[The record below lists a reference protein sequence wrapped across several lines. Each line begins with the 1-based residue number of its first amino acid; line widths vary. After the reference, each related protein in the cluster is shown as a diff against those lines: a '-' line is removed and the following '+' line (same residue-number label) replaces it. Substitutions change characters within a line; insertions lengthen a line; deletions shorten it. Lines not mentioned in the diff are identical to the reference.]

1 MIAAIDF
8 AAGTDVGLKR
18 QNNED
23 SYVVLAGSERNSFV
37 VILADGMGG
46 HQKGEVASSTA
57 VQYVSAALARQIN
70 MNMDSVQ
77 MRKTVAEIVEKSNV
91 KVYLQSL
98 ESKDH
103 RGMGTTLTVAVIN
116 RDRMVIGHI
125 GDCRSYVLRGDKLL
139 QLTTD
144 HTLVQVLV
152 DRGDLSVEAARQHKR
167 KNVVTRAL
175 GSRDY
180 VKADIIDFQLQKGDK
195 LLFCSDGLHDYVEEN
210 EFKKI
215 LKQEHNPRETV
226 IKLIKLANDTA
237 GMDNVTVIVGIVS

>member
-18 QNNED
+18 HNNED
-23 SYVVLAGSERNSFV
+23 SYVVLAGPERDSFV
-37 VILADGMGG
+37 IILADGMGG
-46 HQKGEVASSTA
+46 HQKGELASSTA
-57 VQYVSAALARQIN
+57 VQYVSTTLSRNIN
-70 MNMDSVQ
+70 MNMDVSQ
-77 MRKTVAEIVEKSNV
+77 MRKVIAEVVEKSNV

-98 ESKDH
+98 VSKER

-116 RDRMVIGHI
+116 KNKLVIGHI
-125 GDCRSYVLRGDKLL
+125 GDCRAYVLRGDKFH

-152 DRGDLSVEAARQHKR
+152 DRGDLSPEAARAHKR

-175 GSRDY
+175 GSREY

-215 LKQEHNPRETV
+215 IVQENSAKESV
-226 IKLIKLANDTA
+226 KKLIKLANDTS
-237 GMDNVTVIVGIVS
+237 GMDNVTVIVGFVS